1 MPRKFDWGR
10 VFAGAGKGLTEGL
23 PRGIEYGIEAR
34 TRAQTTR
41 EKAQKAAQDVVD
53 LLRKREE
60 EYYKT
65 IGYEPRIP
73 EKPAMPGYTP
83 TFIPRLQGKLAIGG
97 IPGAGRVIPPQE
109 LIMPGP
115 GPMQKTPM
123 VPSRYP
129 TFEEYQAGEHIWAPK
144 SPKAETEE
152 DIAKKYDW
160 IYNHLITIQKYTPE
174 AAAKEAYEK
183 VTRLERQE
191 PGTPVSIQRA
201 EGMMESYIGKPFFPI
216 FDLEGRFQYDE
227 NGKIGMKTVK
237 TRDDIIDAIK
247 SSGIT
252 PQWYPEVWN
261 RLMKKVNLRYL
272 EKETPG
278 QKDFGKKYGY

>member
-10 VFAGAGKGLTEGL
+10 VFAGAGKGLAEGL
-23 PRGIEYGIEAR
+23 PRGIEYGIGAR

-41 EKAQKAAQDVVD
+41 EKAQKAAQDVAD

-65 IGYEPRIP
+65 IGYEPKIP
-73 EKPAMPGYTP
+73 GKPAV
-83 TFIPRLQGKLAIGG
+83 LAIPGEVPTAG
-97 IPGAGRVIPPQE
+97 LPPPSPAIPAQPEVLP
-109 LIMPGP
+109 
-115 GPMQKTPM
+115 
-123 VPSRYP
+123 RYP
-129 TFEEYQAGEHIWAPK
+129 TWEEYQTGKGFGWMPK
-144 SPKAETEE
+144 PPKAEKEKEE
-152 DIAKKYDW
+152 ADIAKRYDW
-160 IYNHLITIQKYTPE
+160 IYNHLITIQRYTPE
-174 AAAKEAYEK
+174 EAAKEAYEK
-183 VTRLERQE
+183 VTRPERQE
-191 PGTPVSIQRA
+191 LGTPVSIQRA
-201 EGMMESYIGKPFFPI
+201 EGMMEVYIRQHFFPI

-227 NGKIGMKTVK
+227 NGNIKMKTVK
-237 TRDDIIDAIK
+237 TKDDVIDAIK

-252 PQWYPEVWN
+252 PQWYPDVWN